1 RRLFSAAG
9 HRSQWQLLPADQV
22 RSHRTL
28 IPSSCETICLLPLL
42 KSEVLADP
50 DRKNHAQPP
59 HSAAPVSPTPAA
71 PPILLVRTQAARINP
86 TDLADSRAAG
96 VPWVGRASDEEWP
109 AFR

>member
-71 PPILLVRTQAARINP
+71 PPILLISPIRVQRVFHG
-86 TDLADSRAAG
+86 S
-96 VPWVGRASDEEWP
+96 VGRAMKSGPHSDDGLKV
-109 AFR
+109 